1 MRVDSRTREST
12 LTALEHMASEHIGMH
27 QDVQRCGFGTHYS
40 SLHPDGDDDG
50 DGDGDGDDDGDGD
63 GDGDHH
69 PDQTHPSP
77 SYPIQI

>member
-1 MRVDSRTREST
+1 
-12 LTALEHMASEHIGMH
+12 MH

-40 SLHPDGDDDG
+40 SLHPDGDD